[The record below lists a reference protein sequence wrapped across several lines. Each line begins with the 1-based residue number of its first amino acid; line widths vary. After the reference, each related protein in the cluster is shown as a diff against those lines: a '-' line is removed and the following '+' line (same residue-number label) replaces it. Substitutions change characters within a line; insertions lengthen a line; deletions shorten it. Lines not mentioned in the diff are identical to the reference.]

1 MALDKKQEVIEI
13 CSTESEEFTRGVQE
27 QLKHFL
33 ELKELLNLEE
43 QSREQSKLIR
53 GNELQENVGNS
64 IKQNINSK
72 LPSIISIVAKSI
84 KGSLERQRRSKRVHI
99 QTQTID
105 FENSKVL
112 ELRRKIAQS
121 EATANLTN

>member
-72 LPSIISIVAKSI
+72 LPTEV
-84 KGSLERQRRSKRVHI
+84 
-99 QTQTID
+99 D
-105 FENSKVL
+105 FDTSACKP
-112 ELRRKIAQS
+112 
-121 EATANLTN
+121 